1 MARRQHT
8 RWLAAAAVLL
18 AGLAAAQP
26 YSSYPSKVVR
36 IQTTEAGGYPDAV
49 ARLLAQGLSA
59 SLGQQVIVENRA
71 IAAVELVAKAPPD
84 GYTLLFYTSVLWLS
98 PYLRDGVTW
107 DPLRDFAPVMLA
119 THSPN
124 IMVVHP
130 SLPVKSLRDL
140 IALAKARTGELNNS
154 TSSPG
159 SGNHLAA
166 ELFRVMAEVKVVRI
180 NYKGTGS
187 ALNSLASGE
196 VQLSF
201 PSAGSVLPHL
211 RAGRVR
217 ALAVTSAQ
225 PSALAPELP
234 TVAAA
239 GLPGYEAT
247 AFNGLLA
254 PAKTPPAVI
263 TKLNQDAVQILRR
276 TEVKERIFNG
286 GGEVVGGTPD
296 EFAATMRLE
305 MAKWGRV
312 IREAGIRGE

>member
-1 MARRQHT
+1 MACLKQM
-8 RWLAAAAVLL
+8 RWLATAAAFFC

-26 YSSYPSKVVR
+26 YPSKVVR

-49 ARLLAQGLSA
+49 ARLIAQGLSA
-59 SLGQQVIVENRA
+59 ALGQQVIVENRA
-71 IAAVELVAKAPPD
+71 IAAVDVVAKAPPD

-98 PYLRDGVTW
+98 PYLREGIGW
-107 DPLRDFAPVMLA
+107 DPVRDFAPVMLA
-119 THSPN
+119 TNSPN
-124 IMVVHP
+124 IVVVHP
-130 SLPVKSLRDL
+130 SLPVKSMREL
-140 IALAKARTGELNNS
+140 IALAKARPGELNYS

-166 ELFRVMAEVKVVRI
+166 ELFRVMADVKVVRI

-201 PSAGSVLPHL
+201 PSAGSVMPHL
-211 RAGRVR
+211 RAGRMR

-225 PSALAPELP
+225 PSALAPDLP

-247 AFNGLLA
+247 AYNGLLA
-254 PAKTPPAVI
+254 PAKTPAAI
-263 TKLNQDAVQILRR
+263 IAKLNQEAVQIVRR
-276 TEVKERIFNG
+276 ADVRERIFNG
-286 GGEVVGGTPD
+286 GGEVVAGTPE
-296 EFAATMRLE
+296 EFAATIRLE
-305 MAKWGRV
+305 MAKWGKL
-312 IREAGIRGE
+312 IRDAGIRGE

>member
-1 MARRQHT
+1 MVMACRQHT

-84 GYTLLFYTSVLWLS
+84 GYTLWLS

-130 SLPVKSLRDL
+130 SLPVKSVRDL
-140 IALAKARTGELNNS
+140 IALAKARPGELNYS

-239 GLPGYEAT
+239 GLPGYEAS
-247 AFNGLLA
+247 AYNGLLA
-254 PAKTPPAVI
+254 PAKTSPAVI
-263 TKLNQDAVQILRR
+263 AKLNQDALQILRR
-276 TEVKERIFNG
+276 IEVKERIFNG

-296 EFAATMRLE
+296 EFAAVMRLE
-305 MAKWGRV
+305 MAKWGKL